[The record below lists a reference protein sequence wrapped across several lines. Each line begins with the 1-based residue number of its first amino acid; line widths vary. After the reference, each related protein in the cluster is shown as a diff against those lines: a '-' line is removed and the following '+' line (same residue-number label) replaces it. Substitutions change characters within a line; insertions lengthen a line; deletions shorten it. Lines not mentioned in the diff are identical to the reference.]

1 LNDKYLKHIVGHSW
15 RSIISSYSKKE
26 ITEENHLNKR
36 KETPRQYQEGLF
48 TAISIGFFF
57 LLVGILFVFNPN
69 LFGNVIDFFKDFK
82 LVDVPHTDIILPAPE
97 SPQLYLTVYQ
107 AARQFSIALGV
118 FQVVILALRFVIPS
132 SWGKR
137 SETVGSFVY
146 WVGASFL
153 IQYFLID
160 SMQWFVFW
168 STILILAGVSII
180 ARAVVMAAARI

>member
-1 LNDKYLKHIVGHSW
+1 MTEVNYL
-15 RSIISSYSKKE
+15 SKS
-26 ITEENHLNKR
+26 
-36 KETPRQYQEGLF
+36 KETPRQYQEGIF
-48 TAISIGFFF
+48 TAISIGFFL
-57 LLVGILFVFNPN
+57 LLVGTLFVINPD
-69 LFGNVIDFFKDFK
+69 LFGSIIDFFKDFE
-82 LVDVPHTDIILPAPE
+82 LVDVPHTSIMFPAPE
-97 SPQLYLTVYQ
+97 SPQLHLTVYQ

-160 SMQWFVFW
+160 STLDYTQWFVFW

-180 ARAVVMAAARI
+180 ARAAVMAATRI

>member
-1 LNDKYLKHIVGHSW
+1 M
-15 RSIISSYSKKE
+15 SKS
-26 ITEENHLNKR
+26 
-36 KETPRQYQEGLF
+36 KETPRQHQEGIF

-57 LLVGILFVFNPN
+57 LLVGTLFVINPD
-69 LFGNVIDFFKDFK
+69 LFGSIIDFFKDFE
-82 LVDVPHTDIILPAPE
+82 LVDVPHTNIMLPAPE
-97 SPQLYLTVYQ
+97 SPHLHSTVYQ
-107 AARQFSIALGV
+107 AAIQVSIALGV

-137 SETVGSFVY
+137 SEAVGSFVY

-168 STILILAGVSII
+168 STIIILAGFSII
-180 ARAVVMAAARI
+180 ARAVVMAATRI

>member
-1 LNDKYLKHIVGHSW
+1 L
-15 RSIISSYSKKE
+15 SKS
-26 ITEENHLNKR
+26 

-57 LLVGILFVFNPN
+57 LLVGTLFVFNSN
-69 LFGNVIDFFKDFK
+69 LFGNIIDFFKDFK
-82 LVDVPHTDIILPAPE
+82 LVDVPHTNIMFPAPE
-97 SPQLYLTVYQ
+97 SLHLHSTVYQ

-118 FQVVILALRFVIPS
+118 FQIVILALRFVIPS

-160 SMQWFVFW
+160 STLDFTQWFVFW
-168 STILILAGVSII
+168 STIIILAGVSII
-180 ARAVVMAAARI
+180 TRAVVMAIARI

>member
-1 LNDKYLKHIVGHSW
+1 M
-15 RSIISSYSKKE
+15 SKS
-26 ITEENHLNKR
+26 
-36 KETPRQYQEGLF
+36 KETPRQHQEGIF

-57 LLVGILFVFNPN
+57 LLVGTLFVINPD
-69 LFGNVIDFFKDFK
+69 LFGSIIDFFKDFE
-82 LVDVPHTDIILPAPE
+82 LVDVPHTNIMLPAPE
-97 SPQLYLTVYQ
+97 SPQLHLTVYQ

-168 STILILAGVSII
+168 STIIILAGVSII
-180 ARAVVMAAARI
+180 VRAVVMAATRI